1 MRACTLFSRLHPRP
15 ATCLSAVRRH
25 VSSAPMG
32 FVPATCESKVQF
44 VELQGQGLA
53 ERKAAIHDLRVVPLE
68 GPSRYIRPRSIR
80 YKQHGK
86 DRRWDM
92 VQSHPSVA
100 VLLFHTELQLLLMV
114 RQFRPTVLAAAA
126 AAAAEAEAEGGE
138 EGVELT
144 GDLETAFTYELC
156 AGKSG
161 AGRGEW
167 GGCEAHGGRDCLHIR
182 AVCGALPS
190 THCHHLLL
198 SPLPAAP
205 PLSPRCAGLVD
216 KAGKDLRQ
224 IAKEEVLEETGYDV
238 PLESLQLVTAA
249 LTSVGIS
256 GARQTM
262 FYAEVNEAQ
271 RTHAGGG
278 KEEEGEAIDV
288 VGLPLAQ
295 LDAFIAD
302 VDLPK
307 SPGGLFGVAWFKATV
322 LPTLQG

>member
-1 MRACTLFSRLHPRP
+1 MTYAAPMRACALFSRLHPRP

-25 VSSAPMG
+25 VSSSPMG
-32 FVPATCESKVQF
+32 FVPATCQSKVQF

-126 AAAAEAEAEGGE
+126 AAAAAEADIEGGE
-138 EGVELT
+138 EGVNLT
-144 GDLETAFTYELC
+144 GDLEAAFTYEL
-156 AGKSG
+156 
-161 AGRGEW
+161 
-167 GGCEAHGGRDCLHIR
+167 
-182 AVCGALPS
+182 
-190 THCHHLLL
+190 
-198 SPLPAAP
+198 
-205 PLSPRCAGLVD
+205 CAGLVD

-278 KEEEGEAIDV
+278 KEEEGEGFVPASLPHPCQLPCPPSSPFSNFPPSPSPTTLPPDPFPTCPTQPPQAIDV
-288 VGLPLAQ
+288 VGQPVAQFLPLPTPASP
-295 LDAFIAD
+295 LL
-302 VDLPK
+302 LPFRTFPT
-307 SPGGLFGVAWFKATV
+307 SS
-322 LPTLQG
+322 LPPP

>member
-1 MRACTLFSRLHPRP
+1 MRACALFSRLHPAP
-15 ATCLSAVRRH
+15 ATCLTAVRRH

-32 FVPATCESKVQF
+32 FVITTCQSKVQF

-53 ERKAAIHDLRVVPLE
+53 QRKAAIHDLRVVPLE

-100 VLLFHTELQLLLMV
+100 VLLFHTELNLLLMV

-126 AAAAEAEAEGGE
+126 AAEAETDVEGSE
-138 EGVELT
+138 EGVNLT
-144 GDLETAFTYELC
+144 GDLEAAFTYEL
-156 AGKSG
+156 
-161 AGRGEW
+161 
-167 GGCEAHGGRDCLHIR
+167 
-182 AVCGALPS
+182 
-190 THCHHLLL
+190 
-198 SPLPAAP
+198 
-205 PLSPRCAGLVD
+205 CAGLVD

-238 PLESLQLVTAA
+238 PLEALQLVTAA

-295 LDAFIAD
+295 LDTFIAD

-322 LPTLQG
+322 LPTLQGSC

>member
-1 MRACTLFSRLHPRP
+1 MRACALFSRLHPRP
-15 ATCLSAVRRH
+15 ATCLSAARRH
-25 VSSAPMG
+25 LSSSPMG
-32 FVPATCESKVQF
+32 FVPATCQSKVQL

-53 ERKAAIHDLRVVPLE
+53 ERKAAIHDVRWGEGLKGEEWGGGGGRVRGKGEETEGKKLQGQGLAEHKAAIHDLRVVPLE

-80 YKQHGK
+80 YEQHGK

-144 GDLETAFTYELC
+144 GDLETAFTYEL
-156 AGKSG
+156 
-161 AGRGEW
+161 
-167 GGCEAHGGRDCLHIR
+167 
-182 AVCGALPS
+182 
-190 THCHHLLL
+190 
-198 SPLPAAP
+198 
-205 PLSPRCAGLVD
+205 CAGLVD

-322 LPTLQG
+322 LPTLQGLN